1 MAAALKSATFSR
13 IALLVVAAALV
24 GCYFLFGLDRY
35 LNLQF
40 FKAHQL
46 ELASYAGAYP
56 FRASALAALLYMTV
70 VALSIP
76 GTVLLTLCAGA
87 IFGLPWGTVLVSFAS
102 AFGATIAFMSSRFL
116 LRDWVQ
122 RRFGGHLVAFNKG
135 IERDGAFYL
144 ISLGLIPVF
153 PYSVINLV
161 MGLTPMRIATFF
173 WASQAGMLL
182 ETILLVNAG
191 TQIARIDSM
200 AGLLSP
206 ELIGSLVLLG
216 LAPLAIRFFLNHR
229 KR

>member
-1 MAAALKSATFSR
+1 MTAAFKSATARR

-24 GCYFLFGLDRY
+24 GGYFLFGLDRY
-35 LNLQF
+35 LNLGF
-40 FKAHQL
+40 FKAHQD
-46 ELASYAGAYP
+46 ELARYAGANP
-56 FRASALAALLYMTV
+56 LRAAAMAALLYMTV

-87 IFGLPWGTVLVSFAS
+87 IFGVLWGTVLVSFS
-102 AFGATIAFMSSRFL
+102 SVFGATIAFLSSRFL

-122 RRFGGHLVAFNKG
+122 RRFGGQLVAFNKG

-161 MGLTPMRIATFF
+161 MGLTPIRVSTFF
-173 WASQAGMLL
+173 WASQTGMLL

-191 TQIARIDSM
+191 TQIARIDSL

-216 LAPLAIRFFLNHR
+216 ITPLAIRFYLDRR

>member
-1 MAAALKSATFSR
+1 VTAAFKSATARR

-24 GCYFLFGLDRY
+24 GGYFLLGLDRY
-35 LNLQF
+35 LNLGF
-40 FKAHQL
+40 FKAHQD
-46 ELASYAGAYP
+46 ELARYAGANP
-56 FRASALAALLYMTV
+56 LRAAAMAALLYMTV

-87 IFGLPWGTVLVSFAS
+87 IFGVFWGTVLVSFS
-102 AFGATIAFMSSRFL
+102 SVFGATIAFLSSRFL

-122 RRFGGHLVAFNKG
+122 RRFGGQLVAFNKG

-161 MGLTPMRIATFF
+161 M
-173 WASQAGMLL
+173 LL

-191 TQIARIDSM
+191 TQIARIDSL

-216 LAPLAIRFFLNHR
+216 ITPLAIRFYLDRR